1 MVKSNIDTIPSVTLL
16 RAVRPSDRKRKAGGT
31 VTLSAAPVVKHAKLI
46 SSPLSKTTLVKQ
58 EIVDNDADNDGD
70 NDDDYTG
77 EMDTDLDDHSYLGSA
92 VSKSASQTTE
102 SEKADS
108 FSAVTVRVNLDG
120 TEAESQTGHLTKD
133 SNSQTEQETEA
144 DTQSDHDQS
153 LYMDHFEDMFTKKR
167 DPITGIHTFTCK
179 ECGITSKRKN
189 NITRHIRSHLPDQ
202 IRCSACNIFFT
213 TEDEKFKHLDLKHS
227 ELVVCHALRPIKS
240 RPMRNEKGHYWV
252 CDICGIKLGRL
263 VSYNRHRRW
272 HFDSERKH
280 PCTHPGCSLKFF
292 EDSDLKRHMRTHK
305 PKVRCDYCGKNVPD
319 LEKHYAGCKRFLKTQ
334 SLFSCRGCKNLFNSQ
349 ALLNDH
355 MTACERVRSYQCH
368 KCGLS
373 CSTENGLKTHLECH
387 NTKREKLLCEVCS
400 KEFLNKMALKRHG
413 FSHQPDMECKYCNE
427 LVPGGFHEVY
437 KCSARNKNHPLS
449 CPVCNVA
456 ISGGNAAILRHLKR
470 KHPEYA
476 ESFREGA
483 GLRKESEG
491 FPCSECG
498 RKFKDYLKHENHE
511 KRCVKNSPYECGFCK
526 QHFKTLGQAK
536 AHVDTCSE
544 NYPNTSTNES
554 LIVDGTVST
563 NDYDTINDSV
573 LYSSPY

>member
-1 MVKSNIDTIPSVTLL
+1 MGSYLMMLYVTVDQEMALKSYFTDQGWPFKKPDLSVTTEEIGGMVKSNIDTIPSVTLL

-108 FSAVTVRVNLDG
+108 SSAVTVRVNLDG
-120 TEAESQTGHLTKD
+120 TEAV
-133 SNSQTEQETEA
+133 
-144 DTQSDHDQS
+144 
-153 LYMDHFEDMFTKKR
+153 
-167 DPITGIHTFTCK
+167 
-179 ECGITSKRKN
+179 
-189 NITRHIRSHLPDQ
+189 
-202 IRCSACNIFFT
+202 
-213 TEDEKFKHLDLKHS
+213 DEIIQP
-227 ELVVCHALRPIKS
+227 EPPALRPIKS

-280 PCTHPGCSLKFF
+280 PCTHPGCPLKFF

>member
-108 FSAVTVRVNLDG
+108 SSAVTVRVNLDG

-167 DPITGIHTFTCK
+167 DPVTGIHTFTCK

-189 NITRHIRSHLPDQ
+189 NITRHLRSHLPDQ
-202 IRCSACNIFFT
+202 IRCSACNIFFS
-213 TEDEKFKHLDLKHS
+213 TEDEKFKHMDLKHS

-240 RPMRNEKGHYWV
+240 RPMRNEKGHYW
-252 CDICGIKLGRL
+252 
-263 VSYNRHRRW
+263 
-272 HFDSERKH
+272 
-280 PCTHPGCSLKFF
+280 
-292 EDSDLKRHMRTHK
+292 
-305 PKVRCDYCGKNVPD
+305 
-319 LEKHYAGCKRFLKTQ
+319 
-334 SLFSCRGCKNLFNSQ
+334 
-349 ALLNDH
+349 
-355 MTACERVRSYQCH
+355 
-368 KCGLS
+368 
-373 CSTENGLKTHLECH
+373 
-387 NTKREKLLCEVCS
+387 
-400 KEFLNKMALKRHG
+400 RHG

-449 CPVCNVA
+449 CPDSDDAEDTGDENDEGDKEGDTDKKTRRFKLKNFKGPLACD
-456 ISGGNAAILRHLKR
+456 ICGQSLRITGSKSHVVRHIAR
-470 KHPEYA
+470 KHGQEAAA
-476 ESFREGA
+476 EFEGQREERRQKKGS
-483 GLRKESEG
+483 LQS
-491 FPCSECG
+491 CTECG
-498 RKFKDYLKHENHE
+498 YFFKGDELALQKHMENYHGE
-511 KRCVKNSPYECGFCK
+511 QNSTTVVKCDKCGENITLAEFPKHLETHANQSSRVIYECDSCGNRFETKEEVEHHAATC
-526 QHFKTLGQAK
+526 LL
-536 AHVDTCSE
+536 DTPEDEKETVCLLVSAE
-544 NYPNTSTNES
+544 EDQREEMDPGTMGEIAQSVGTFFINYNT
-554 LIVDGTVST
+554 
-563 NDYDTINDSV
+563 
-573 LYSSPY
+573 